1 MESKSESP
9 RARNRKSKSCRGSG
23 SAKALKC
30 QLRELEEVLERVED
44 CRVAELYEIEATLQ
58 KRKEQVRLEEERL
71 FLEEELRVSQQI
83 QEMISLLEELS
94 LTNDALRTES
104 ETLMQQL
111 QQEEQTMMRLQE
123 SHRLYEEKIGEAQMY
138 TEDMEAS
145 FADLTDLLPHFYDT
159 VKDLEEEVHFYQ
171 ERRQAEY
178 RSKVLYNEIT
188 TSILDRLNG
197 SLDSVG
203 SEEEECMLASVLETI
218 PKGLLL
224 ETRHLICMPRS
235 A

>member
-1 MESKSESP
+1 MESKSDSP
-9 RARNRKSKSCRGSG
+9 RARNRKSKSRRGSG

-30 QLRELEEVLERVED
+30 QLRELEEALERVED
-44 CRVAELYEIEATLQ
+44 CRVAELYEIEATLR

-83 QEMISLLEELS
+83 QEMIALLEELS
-94 LTNDALRTES
+94 LTNDSLRTEG
-104 ETLMQQL
+104 ELLMMQL
-111 QQEEQTMMRLQE
+111 QQEEQTTMRLQE
-123 SHRLYEEKIGEAQMY
+123 SSRMYEEKIREAQGY
-138 TEDMEAS
+138 VEDMESS
-145 FADLTDLLPHFYDT
+145 FAELTSLLPYVYEA
-159 VKDLEEEVHFYQ
+159 VKELEEEVDFYQ
-171 ERRQAEY
+171 ERSQAEY

-188 TSILDRLNG
+188 TNLLDRFNG

-203 SEEEECMLASVLETI
+203 SEEESCMLASVVGSV

-224 ETRHLICMPRS
+224 VSRHLICTPRS